1 MSHRLTLAAAAG
13 TALASTALYVLF
25 DGWEWFWAGL
35 GAIAVVAALGTLTRR
50 RPLPVIVSLA
60 AGLAGLL
67 LYLNAIFAA
76 GRSWLLVVPNGSSL
90 SYLWQLATQGMT
102 DADRFSPPVPLTPGL
117 LLLGTAGIGLAA
129 LATDALAVR
138 LRRSAAAGLPL
149 LALFIVPTTT
159 PATRD
164 GFGTTLVFCLA
175 TAGYLLILN
184 ADGRERIRGWGR
196 PVGLWGPGVATRPGY
211 AGQNAGQ
218 NAGKYA
224 GGPAA
229 VRVSDARALAAAGR
243 RIGAASILV
252 ALCVPLFV
260 PGLRV
265 NHMFPAHV
273 DIFGPAGAA
282 LGAGDGS
289 AVPNPLAQMTQD
301 LRESQSSTILTYRTT
316 DPEPQYLQMYV
327 LGNLSTTAWTMD
339 PGLRPTA
346 TANGTL
352 PAPQGLAGADRTS
365 VTTRVQVSRGTIS
378 ATAGIS
384 FLPVPYPATRISV
397 PGHWVMDVGTSMV
410 LGFGTSLSGLTYTVT
425 SDDISPSTEQLNKA
439 PAPPAAIAD
448 EYLDVPGAFR
458 PLTALAKRVTSR
470 AATPYGKA
478 IALQQWFTQSGGFS
492 YSLKAT
498 EPPDATGLSH
508 FLTVSKRGYCQQF
521 AFAMAVLARLLGI
534 PSRVAV
540 GFTSGS
546 PTGNG
551 TWSVKTSDAHAW
563 PELYFQGAGWLRFE
577 PTPSG
582 SGGQGTA
589 VPPSYTVPQT
599 TGGGPSQSAPPS
611 DQQNLGSTGANGGS
625 SGLNPHA
632 RGLTGTGADP
642 GTVTAGSRFPAE
654 PAVLAVLAL
663 LAVAAAAPR
672 TARSLRRRH
681 RFRRTGDAER
691 AHAAW
696 REVLDDLADH
706 CVPWRPSES
715 PRATARR
722 VAGESSLPPPA
733 AEALR
738 RVALAEERASYA
750 GAPGPVP
757 PGHADLDR
765 IRRGLAAS
773 VDRRTRWRARL
784 FPPSAFAP
792 VRAGAVQLAERAA
805 ARAGAGRLSGRRR
818 PGGWR
823 RGPAPGPTSAG

>member
-50 RPLPVIVSLA
+50 RPLPVIVGLA

-67 LYLNAIFAA
+67 LYLNVVFAA
-76 GRSWLLVVPNGSSL
+76 GRSWLLVVPNRSSL
-90 SYLWQLATQGMT
+90 SYLWQLAMQGMT

-138 LRRSAAAGLPL
+138 LRSSAVAGLPL

-159 PATRD
+159 PAARG

-184 ADGRERIRGWGR
+184 ADGRERIQGWGR
-196 PVGLWGPGVATRPGY
+196 PVGLWGPGVSSRPGY
-211 AGQNAGQ
+211 AGQDAGRY
-218 NAGKYA
+218 AGKYA

-229 VRVSDARALAAAGR
+229 VRVSDARTLAAAGR

-273 DIFGPAGAA
+273 NIFGPAGAA

-316 DPEPQYLQMYV
+316 DPEPQYLQMYI
-327 LGNLSTTAWTMD
+327 LGNLSTTAWTMG
-339 PGLRPTA
+339 PGLGPTV
-346 TANGTL
+346 TANGAL
-352 PAPQGLAGADRTS
+352 PSPQGLAGADRTS
-365 VTTRVQVSRGTIS
+365 VTTRVHVSRGTIS

-410 LGFGTSLSGLTYTVT
+410 LGYGTSLSGLTYTVT

-448 EYLDVPGAFR
+448 EYLNVPAAFR

-492 YSLKAT
+492 YSLSAT

-546 PTGNG
+546 PTGIG

-589 VPPSYTVPQT
+589 SPAVLHGPADDRRRPQ
-599 TGGGPSQSAPPS
+599 PVHPA
-611 DQQNLGSTGANGGS
+611 
-625 SGLNPHA
+625 A
-632 RGLTGTGADP
+632 R
-642 GTVTAGSRFPAE
+642 PAE
-654 PAVLAVLAL
+654 PGLHRRQRGQFGPQPARPRADRERGPSGHGHRGQPIPGGTGRSRRPRAAGRRGRRTAHGAVP
-663 LAVAAAAPR
+663 AAAAP
-672 TARSLRRRH
+672 
-681 RFRRTGDAER
+681 
-691 AHAAW
+691 
-696 REVLDDLADH
+696 
-706 CVPWRPSES
+706 
-715 PRATARR
+715 
-722 VAGESSLPPPA
+722 
-733 AEALR
+733 
-738 RVALAEERASYA
+738 
-750 GAPGPVP
+750 VP
-757 PGHADLDR
+757 PDG
-765 IRRGLAAS
+765 RR
-773 VDRRTRWRARL
+773 
-784 FPPSAFAP
+784 
-792 VRAGAVQLAERAA
+792 RAGARRLA
-805 ARAGAGRLSGRRR
+805 
-818 PGGWR
+818 
-823 RGPAPGPTSAG
+823 

>member
-1 MSHRLTLAAAAG
+1 MSHRLTLAAAGG
-13 TALASTALYVLF
+13 TALASTALYVLY
-25 DGWEWFWAGL
+25 DGVEWFWAGL

-50 RPLPVIVSLA
+50 RPLPVIVALA

-67 LYLNAIFAA
+67 LYLNVVFAA
-76 GRSWLLVVPNGSSL
+76 GHSWLLVVPNGSSL
-90 SYLWQLATQGMT
+90 SYLWQLAMQGMT

-117 LLLGTAGIGLAA
+117 VLLGTAGIGLAA

-138 LRRSAAAGLPL
+138 LRSSAVAGLPL

-159 PATRD
+159 PAARS
-164 GFGTTLVFCLA
+164 GLGTTIVFCLG

-196 PVGLWGPGVATRPGY
+196 PVGLWIPGVSSRPGHGGNYAGKNPAGPG
-211 AGQNAGQ
+211 
-218 NAGKYA
+218 
-224 GGPAA
+224 A
-229 VRVSDARALAAAGR
+229 VRASDARSLAVAGR
-243 RIGAASILV
+243 RIGAVSIVV
-252 ALCVPLFV
+252 ALAVPLFV

-273 DIFGPAGAA
+273 NIFGPAGAA
-282 LGAGDGS
+282 LGPGDGP

-301 LRESQSSTILTYRTT
+301 LRESQASTVLTYRTS

-327 LGNLSTTAWTMD
+327 LGDLSTTAWTMTPA
-339 PGLRPTA
+339 PGPTA
-346 TANGTL
+346 TVDGAL
-352 PAPQGLAGADRTS
+352 PSPKGLAGADRTS
-365 VTTRVQVSRGTIS
+365 ETTHIRISRGTVS
-378 ATAGIS
+378 ATSGIS

-397 PGHWVMDVGTSMV
+397 PGKWIMDVGTSMV
-410 LGFGTSLSGLTYTVT
+410 LSFGTSLSGLTYTVT
-425 SDDISPSTEQLNKA
+425 SDEITPSTDQLNKA
-439 PAPPAAIAD
+439 PPPPAAIAD
-448 EYLDVPGAFR
+448 EYLNVPSAFQ
-458 PLTALAKRVTSR
+458 PLKALAEKVTSR
-470 AATPYGKA
+470 AATPYGRA

-492 YSLKAT
+492 YSLSAT
-498 EPPDATGLSH
+498 EPPNATGLSH

-546 PTGNG
+546 LTGIG

-589 VPPSYTVPQT
+589 IPPSYTVPQT
-599 TGGGPSQSAPPS
+599 GGGSSQSITSLPN
-611 DQQNLGSTGANGGS
+611 QQNPGATGANGSGS
-625 SGLNPHA
+625 SLNPHA
-632 RGLTGTGADP
+632 RGLTGNGAP
-642 GTVTAGSRFPAE
+642 GTVTAGSGFPAE
-654 PAVLAVLAL
+654 PAGLAVLAL

-672 TARSLRRRH
+672 TARSLRRRR
-681 RFRRTGDAER
+681 RFRQTGDAER

-696 REVLDDLADH
+696 REVLDDLADYRI
-706 CVPWRPSES
+706 PGRPSES

-722 VAGESSLPPPA
+722 VAGESSLPPAA

-738 RVALAEERASYA
+738 RVALAAERASYA

-757 PGHADLDR
+757 PGHTDLDR

-784 FPPSAFAP
+784 FPASAFTPA
-792 VRAGAVQLAERAA
+792 RAGAVQLAEAA
-805 ARAGAGRLSGRRR
+805 GRVQSGAWRLSGPRR

-823 RGPAPGPTSAG
+823 RRPAAGPAR

>member
-1 MSHRLTLAAAAG
+1 MSHRLTLTAAAG

-25 DGWEWFWAGL
+25 DGWEWFWTGL
-35 GAIAVVAALGTLTRR
+35 GAIAVAAALGTLTRR
-50 RPLPVIVSLA
+50 PLPVIVGLA

-67 LYLNAIFAA
+67 LYLNVVFAA
-76 GRSWLLVVPNGSSL
+76 GRCWLLVVPNRSSL
-90 SYLWQLATQGMT
+90 SYLWQLAMQGMT

-138 LRRSAAAGLPL
+138 LRSSAVAGLPL

-159 PATRD
+159 PAARG

-184 ADGRERIRGWGR
+184 ADGRERIQGWGR
-196 PVGLWGPGVATRPGY
+196 PVGLWGSGSSRRGNT
-211 AGQNAGQ
+211 GQNTGR
-218 NAGKYA
+218 YA
-224 GGPAA
+224 GGPAT

-243 RIGAASILV
+243 RVGAASILV

-316 DPEPQYLQMYV
+316 DPEPQYLQMYI
-327 LGNLSTTAWTMD
+327 LGNLSTTAWTMG
-339 PGLRPTA
+339 PGLGPAA
-346 TANGTL
+346 TANGAL
-352 PAPQGLAGADRTS
+352 PSPQGLAGADRTS
-365 VTTRVQVSRGTIS
+365 VTTRIHVSRGTIS

-410 LGFGTSLSGLTYTVT
+410 LGYGTPLSGMTYTVT
-425 SDDISPSTEQLNKA
+425 SDDVSPSTEQLNKA
-439 PAPPAAIAD
+439 PAPPAAIAG
-448 EYLDVPGAFR
+448 EYLNVPGAFR
-458 PLTALAKRVTSR
+458 PLTALAKRVTRR

-492 YSLKAT
+492 YSLSAT

-546 PTGNG
+546 ATGIG

-582 SGGQGTA
+582 SAGQGTA
-589 VPPSYTVPQT
+589 IPPSYTVPQT
-599 TGGGPSQSAPPS
+599 TGGGPSQSTPLP
-611 DQQNLGSTGANGGS
+611 DQQKLGSTGANGGS
-625 SGLNPHA
+625 SGLNPQA
-632 RGLTGTGADP
+632 RGLAGNGAHP

-654 PAVLAVLAL
+654 PAGLAALAL

-696 REVLDDLADH
+696 REVLDDLADYR
-706 CVPWRPSES
+706 VPRRPSES
-715 PRATARR
+715 PRGTARR
-722 VAGESSLPPPA
+722 VAGESSLLPPA

-750 GAPGPVP
+750 GAPGPAP

-784 FPPSAFAP
+784 FPASAFAP
-792 VRAGAVQLAERAA
+792 ARTGAVQLAEAA
-805 ARAGAGRLSGRRR
+805 ARFQSGVGRLSGRR
-818 PGGWR
+818 P
-823 RGPAPGPTSAG
+823 RGRSGKNVPAT

>member
-50 RPLPVIVSLA
+50 RPLPVIVGLA
-60 AGLAGLL
+60 ASLAGLL
-67 LYLNAIFAA
+67 FYLNVVFAA
-76 GRSWLLVVPNGSSL
+76 GRSWLLVVPNPSSL
-90 SYLWQLATQGMT
+90 SYLWQLAMQGMT

-117 LLLGTAGIGLAA
+117 LLLGAAGIGLAA

-138 LRRSAAAGLPL
+138 LRSSAVAGLPL

-159 PATRD
+159 PAARG

-196 PVGLWGPGVATRPGY
+196 PVGLWGPGVSSRPGY
-211 AGQNAGQ
+211 AGQNT
-218 NAGKYA
+218 GKYA

-229 VRVSDARALAAAGR
+229 VRVSDARTLAAAGR
-243 RIGAASILV
+243 RIGTASILV

-273 DIFGPAGAA
+273 NIFGPAGAA

-316 DPEPQYLQMYV
+316 DPEPQYLQMYI
-327 LGNLSTTAWTMD
+327 LGNLSTTAWTMG
-339 PGLRPTA
+339 PGLGPA
-346 TANGTL
+346 AAANGAL
-352 PAPQGLAGADRTS
+352 PSPQGLAGADRTS
-365 VTTRVQVSRGTIS
+365 VTTSVHVSRGTIS

-448 EYLDVPGAFR
+448 DYLNVPGAFR
-458 PLTALAKRVTSR
+458 PLTALAKRITSR

-492 YSLKAT
+492 YSLSAT

-546 PTGNG
+546 PTGIG
-551 TWSVKTSDAHAW
+551 TWSVRTSDAHAW

-589 VPPSYTVPQT
+589 SPPSYTVPQT
-599 TGGGPSQSAPPS
+599 TGGAPSQSTSLP

-625 SGLNPHA
+625 SALNPHA
-632 RGLTGTGADP
+632 RGLTGNGAHP

-654 PAVLAVLAL
+654 PAGLAVLAL

-696 REVLDDLADH
+696 REVLDDLADYR
-706 CVPWRPSES
+706 VPWRPSES

-733 AEALR
+733 AEALG

-750 GAPGPVP
+750 GIPGPVP

-784 FPPSAFAP
+784 FPASAFTPA
-792 VRAGAVQLAERAA
+792 RTGAVKLAEAA
-805 ARAGAGRLSGRRR
+805 ARVQSGVGRLSGRRGH
-818 PGGWR
+818 GGWR

>member
-50 RPLPVIVSLA
+50 RPLPVIVGLA

-67 LYLNAIFAA
+67 LYLNVVFAA
-76 GRSWLLVVPNGSSL
+76 GRSWLLVVPNRSSL
-90 SYLWQLATQGMT
+90 SYLWQLAMQGMT

-138 LRRSAAAGLPL
+138 LRSSAVAGLPL

-159 PATRD
+159 PATR
-164 GFGTTLVFCLA
+164 GAFGTTLVFCLA

-184 ADGRERIRGWGR
+184 ADGRERIQGWGR
-196 PVGLWGPGVATRPGY
+196 PVGLRGPGVSSRPGY
-211 AGQNAGQ
+211 AGQKAGR
-218 NAGKYA
+218 YA

-273 DIFGPAGAA
+273 NIFGPAGAG
-282 LGAGDGS
+282 LGADDGS

-301 LRESQSSTILTYRTT
+301 LRESRSSTILSYRTT
-316 DPEPQYLQMYV
+316 DPEPQYLQMYI
-327 LGNLSTTAWTMD
+327 LGNLSTTAWTMG
-339 PGLRPTA
+339 PGLGPTV
-346 TANGTL
+346 TANGAL
-352 PAPQGLAGADRTS
+352 PSPQGLAGADRTS
-365 VTTRVQVSRGTIS
+365 VTTRVHVSRGTIS
-378 ATAGIS
+378 ATAGIG
-384 FLPVPYPATRISV
+384 FLPVPSPATRISV

-410 LGFGTSLSGLTYTVT
+410 LGYRTSLSGLTYTVT
-425 SDDISPSTEQLNKA
+425 SDDISPSTEQLSKA

-448 EYLDVPGAFR
+448 EYLNVPGAFR
-458 PLTALAKRVTSR
+458 PLTALAKRITSR

-492 YSLKAT
+492 YSLSAT

-540 GFTSGS
+540 GFTAGS
-546 PTGNG
+546 PTGIG

-599 TGGGPSQSAPPS
+599 TGGGPSQSTPLP
-611 DQQNLGSTGANGGS
+611 DQQNLGSTGAGGGG

-632 RGLTGTGADP
+632 RGLTGNGAHP
-642 GTVTAGSRFPAE
+642 GAVTAGSRFPAE
-654 PAVLAVLAL
+654 PAGLAVLAL

-691 AHAAW
+691 ARAAW
-696 REVLDDLADH
+696 REVLDDLADYR
-706 CVPWRPSES
+706 VPWRPSES

-784 FPPSAFAP
+784 FPASAFTPA
-792 VRAGAVQLAERAA
+792 RTGAVQLAEAS
-805 ARAGAGRLSGRRR
+805 ARVQSGVARLSGRRG